1 MELLS
6 FPLALWYLRL
16 MMLIVKFDF
25 CGPRAASPPRDRE
38 NQENTPEQQQSVARR
53 TSSLTKAS
61 ARKRR
66 KKGQDFQ
73 EAQESD
79 VGGPATTGIGD
90 SGVQYEFPNLPL
102 SPGLQEASCPVD
114 TVRAEAPSGSVLIS
128 DIPRGIP
135 AIQLL
140 RVQQG
145 SRETPLRGSQET
157 LEEIQT
163 TQQKE
168 SRSEAREEKSSPS
181 KNLKR
186 GSALREGDTIGQSF
200 PEQPTEVFQTPR
212 EGERLPNRFA
222 IIEEK
227 KDARYS
233 PSPSHSSM
241 LAVTENSFIT

>member
-1 MELLS
+1 
-6 FPLALWYLRL
+6 
-16 MMLIVKFDF
+16 MMIVKLGC

-38 NQENTPEQQQSVARR
+38 KQEDTPEQQQTVARR

-90 SGVQYEFPNLPL
+90 SGVQYEFPL

-114 TVRAEAPSGSVLIS
+114 AVRAEAPSGSVLIS

-135 AIQLL
+135 AVQLL

-157 LEEIQT
+157 PEETQT
-163 TQQKE
+163 THQKE

-212 EGERLPNRFA
+212 EGERLPNRLA

-227 KDARYS
+227 KDARYP
-233 PSPSHSSM
+233 PSSHSSM
-241 LAVTENSFIT
+241 LAVRENSCHHP